1 MKELFKYALDILSSD
16 RLSIPADQASIMAET
31 QALLRGLVSDDNQI
45 SLLPLQEADKHLS
58 EKKSEH
64 W

>member
-45 SLLPLQEADKHLS
+45 SHQSPLQE
-58 EKKSEH
+58 EGQRETV
-64 W
+64 